1 MKKEVLI
8 AIVIGF
14 ALGLLITFG
23 IWTANKAILTKS
35 EAPPEEKEVQETV
48 EPTPT
53 PVGFSLNILSPQDE
67 SLIDTNKV
75 EIKGSSV
82 PAAIIVIVAENGEK
96 IIEADENGSFA
107 TEVSLVRGINEITIT
122 AFNQEG
128 EKTSKTLSVVYST
141 AEI

>member
-1 MKKEVLI
+1 MKKEVLV

-23 IWTANKAILTKS
+23 IWTANKAIQNKS
-35 EAPPEEKEVQETV
+35 EAPSEETEITETA

-53 PVGFSLNILSPQDE
+53 PVGFSLNLLSPEDDA
-67 SLIDTNKV
+67 LIDTNKV
-75 EIKGSSV
+75 ELKGSSL
-82 PAAIIVIVAENGEK
+82 AEAIIVIVGENEEK

-107 TEVSLVRGINEITIT
+107 TEISLIRGINEITVT
-122 AFNQEG
+122 AFNQNSE
-128 EKTSKTLSVVYST
+128 ETSKTINVVYST

>member
-23 IWTANKAILTKS
+23 IWTANKALKTQSETPVEETKT
-35 EAPPEEKEVQETV
+35 EAVV

-53 PVGFSLNILSPQDE
+53 PAGFSLNILSPEDDA
-67 SLIDTNKV
+67 LIDTNKA

-82 PAAIIVIVAENGEK
+82 AQAIIVIVAEKEEK

-107 TEVSLVRGINEITIT
+107 TEVTLVRGINEITVT

-128 EKTSKTLSVVYST
+128 EKTSQSLSVVYST

>member
-23 IWTANKAILTKS
+23 IWTANKAIMTKS
-35 EAPPEEKEVQETV
+35 EAPPEEKEVEETV
-48 EPTPT
+48 KPTPT
-53 PVGFSLNILSPQDE
+53 PAGFSLNILSPDDE
-67 SLIDTNKV
+67 ALIDTSKT
-75 EIKGSSV
+75 ELKGSSV
-82 PAAIIVIVAENGEK
+82 AKAIIVIVSEKEEK

-128 EKTSKTLSVVYST
+128 EKTSKTLNVVYST

>member
-1 MKKEVLI
+1 MKKEILI

-23 IWTANKAILTKS
+23 IWTANKAIQTKR
-35 EAPPEEKEVQETV
+35 EAPPEQEAAETL

-53 PVGFSLNILSPQDE
+53 PIGISLDISSPE
-67 SLIDTNKV
+67 ENALVDTS
-75 EIKGSSV
+75 EIEFKGSSV
-82 PAAIIVIVAENGEK
+82 PEAIIIIATERGEK

-107 TEVSLVRGINEITIT
+107 TEIGLIRGINEIQVI
-122 AFNQEG
+122 AFSPEG
-128 EKTSKTLSVVYST
+128 EKTSKTVNIVYST

>member
-23 IWTANKAILTKS
+23 IWTANKALKTQSEVPTEETKT
-35 EAPPEEKEVQETV
+35 ETTV

-53 PVGFSLNILSPQDE
+53 PAGFTLSILSPEDE
-67 SLIDTNKV
+67 ALIDTSKT
-75 EIKGSSV
+75 ELKGLSIANAV
-82 PAAIIVIVAENGEK
+82 IVIVAEKEEK

-107 TEVSLVRGINEITIT
+107 TEVSLVRGINEITVT

-128 EKTSKTLSVVYST
+128 EKTSQTLNVVYST